1 MRLSTTM
8 IYDQQMRG
16 VSNSQ
21 EGWLKVG
28 EQLSS
33 GKRVVNP
40 SDDPVAAAQAVV
52 LSQAQAETDQF
63 KTARNFATTAVSQE
77 ETNLKQVVSV
87 IQDAQTAIVA
97 ASNGTLSDDDRASY
111 ATQLSGLRDQLLN
124 LANATD
130 GNGRYMFAGYKSDTA
145 PFTKD
150 ANGDVT
156 YNGGDTPISQKV
168 DANRTMVTSHTGR
181 DVFMSITSNAV
192 AEPSGDPDDSES
204 NLFAT
209 LNSAIASLSKP
220 LENADDATK
229 DAEAAVLDKTNR
241 GLRNS
246 LNNVLKVR
254 SELGIQL
261 DELGKLDEKGDNTAL
276 NQKLQMSG
284 LVDADVTSTISS
296 YMMQQA
302 ALQASYR
309 VFSDMSG
316 MSLFKMNM

>member
-261 DELGKLDEKGDNTAL
+261 DELGKLDEKGDDTAL

-284 LVDADVTSTISS
+284 LVDADVTSTISA
-296 YMMQQA
+296 YTMQQA

>member
-192 AEPSGDPDDSES
+192 AEPNGDPSES

-261 DELGKLDEKGDNTAL
+261 DELGKLDEKGDDTAL

-284 LVDADVTSTISS
+284 LVDADVTSTISA
-296 YMMQQA
+296 YTMQQA